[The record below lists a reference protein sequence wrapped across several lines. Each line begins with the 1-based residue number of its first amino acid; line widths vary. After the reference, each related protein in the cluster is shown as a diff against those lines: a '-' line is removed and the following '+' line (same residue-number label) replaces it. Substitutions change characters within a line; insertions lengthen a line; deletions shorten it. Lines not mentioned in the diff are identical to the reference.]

1 MKFLLNKNSLKTT
14 QRVWKTL
21 VILTVCVLLLLP
33 TPAAARVW
41 YYSDIYE
48 LRELIAQT
56 HRDIERER
64 SIDFMSSKSK
74 PLSIELLREKIELP
88 RKISEKFQEIEEQ
101 ILSRNEYLK
110 QLIDKAQISYENNLE
125 RINQNYSEQERLT
138 KELSSCED
146 RNRQLKFFYSCSDFK
161 NSLDSLTNDIQQLEE
176 ENEYLSKEII
186 SADQKLKQ
194 DQKVEQRIKLVKQ
207 KYDNIRESVQVTDSS
222 YYKLDPDVKD
232 SINKLLDILDE
243 L

>member
-41 YYSDIYE
+41 YSYNRDI
-48 LRELIAQT
+48 RELGELITRVYLEPDFLLSSSTNDYDYYIQEVKIDLKFQ
-56 HRDIERER
+56 DI
-64 SIDFMSSKSK
+64 K
-74 PLSIELLREKIELP
+74 EKI
-88 RKISEKFQEIEEQ
+88 
-101 ILSRNEYLK
+101 LSGNEYLK

-186 SADQKLKQ
+186 SDDRKLKQ
-194 DQKVEQRIKLVKQ
+194 DQKVEQGIKLAKQ
-207 KYDNIRESVQVTDSS
+207 KYDNIRESLQVADSS
-222 YYKLDPDVKD
+222 YYRLDPDFRD
-232 SINKLLDILDE
+232 SINKLLDILYE
-243 L
+243 